1 MVWRV
6 NSVHLVKRKI
16 IATLIFV
23 CILERPLELIFVGLL
38 SKRERKM
45 ALKILFEM
53 LPLPAPPHPS
63 APLKE
68 NF

>member
-16 IATLIFV
+16 ILTLIFV

-38 SKRERKM
+38 SKMERKIG
-45 ALKILFEM
+45 LM
-53 LPLPAPPHPS
+53 LLEIHLRS
-63 APLKE
+63 H
-68 NF
+68 

>member
-6 NSVHLVKRKI
+6 NSAHLVKRKI

-38 SKRERKM
+38 SKMERKM
-45 ALKILFEM
+45 ALKILLEM